1 MATAVKPF
9 SKDVRDLEWKN
20 FITKMVRREGLTIV
34 PIFFHGRNSQL
45 FQIASHINQSL
56 RYGLLLN
63 EVTNKR
69 GQTIKISIGDSIH
82 SSDYSHMKSKDLL
95 RHLRQVTLGLS
106 DQ

>member
-1 MATAVKPF
+1 
-9 SKDVRDLEWKN
+9 
-20 FITKMVRREGLTIV
+20 MVRREDLTVV

-69 GQTIKISIGDSIH
+69 GKTIKITIGDPIQ
-82 SSDYSHMKSKDLL
+82 SSDYSHMKSKDLIKYL
-95 RHLRQVTLGLS
+95 RNVTLSLS